1 MSKMT
6 TKFSTLPLFH
16 RMMTSVA
23 LVSFISSPISS
34 AFAANETEETVIKE
48 TDKVLNKAVQSNKP
62 QKNTATSTNKTT
74 SQKSGTTPNA
84 SNKTT
89 SPSATGQNSANPT
102 AAQQANQPPK
112 KVVITRVPN
121 NARFSLTVNDARARE
136 VFLGLANGTR
146 YNMLVHPKVV
156 GNISIS
162 LKNTSIFEALD
173 AIRELYGYEYKID
186 GQNIYIQPLTLQTRI
201 FQINYLSGKRS
212 GRSSVGITSSST
224 SNQSNS
230 GNSNTSTSSNN
241 TSTTSSNSNGSYIA
255 TDSENNFWVDTE
267 RFLKIIIGIEDE
279 GNNNSNNAS
288 NTAAIT
294 PVTPPNN
301 TNTAGANA
309 AVPAVTTQLNASGNR
324 ETTDHRSGKSI
335 VVSPQSGVIVI
346 RAFPDELRNAETFL
360 QKLQNSIERQV
371 IIEAKIIEVILNDKH
386 QSGINWG
393 AFKIGPNSAIS
404 AGVMQPNTLLR
415 PGGTSTISGTNPLG
429 ATQPMTIYNAD
440 GTTRAGI
447 AATVPGASLNTAK
460 DALGTLFGIAFQ
472 TSNFAALLSFLETQG
487 TSRVLSSPRIAT
499 LNNQKAVLKIGT
511 DDYFITG
518 VTVNSTTVASG
529 SGSAVTNPT
538 YSYTI
543 GQFFSGIALDVMP
556 QIDDSDNI
564 TLHVHPS
571 ISKVTEKMLTL
582 NNNPVPLASSQVTE
596 TDSVIRAQDGQI
608 VAIGGLM
615 RYATESGNSGV
626 PVLKDLPVVGDLF
639 KYQERSGEKRELVIL
654 LKPTII
660 RSRGS
665 WQESIDET
673 KKRIEI
679 LNEGADAKTKKLMA
693 IPTP

>member
-1 MSKMT
+1 MMNEKRYMSKMT
-6 TKFSTLPLFH
+6 TKHSPLPLFH
-16 RMMTSVA
+16 RMMTGVA
-23 LVSFISSPISS
+23 LVSLIASPISQ
-34 AFAANETEETVIKE
+34 AFAANETEDAVIKE

-62 QKNTATSTNKTT
+62 QKNTSSNTKTT
-74 SQKSGTTPNA
+74 PQKPG
-84 SNKTT
+84 
-89 SPSATGQNSANPT
+89 SPTSATTKTNNTAGQVTNPAT
-102 AAQQANQPPK
+102 AQQANQPPK

-162 LKNTSIFEALD
+162 LKNTSLFEALD

-241 TSTTSSNSNGSYIA
+241 TTNSNSNGSYIA

-279 GNNNSNNAS
+279 TNNNAPNNA
-288 NTAAIT
+288 NPIQTTI
-294 PVTPPNN
+294 PTPPN
-301 TNTAGANA
+301 TSGTAP
-309 AVPAVTTQLNASGNR
+309 VPAVTTQLNASGNR

-415 PGGTSTISGTNPLG
+415 PGGTATISGTNPLG
-429 ATQPMTIYNAD
+429 ATQPLTIYNAD
-440 GTTRAGI
+440 GTTRTGI

-487 TSRVLSSPRIAT
+487 NSRVLSSPRIAT

-529 SGSAVTNPT
+529 SGAAVTNPT

-556 QIDDSDNI
+556 QIDESDNI

-626 PVLKDLPVVGDLF
+626 PVLKDLPVVGELF

-665 WQESIDET
+665 WQESIEDT

>member
-1 MSKMT
+1 MTKLLSDRPFLHHFVTSMTLVSLMSAPIT
-6 TKFSTLPLFH
+6 PLF
-16 RMMTSVA
+16 
-23 LVSFISSPISS
+23 
-34 AFAANETEETVIKE
+34 AADETEATIIKE
-48 TDKVLNKAVQSNKP
+48 TNKVLNKAVQSNKN
-62 QKNTATSTNKTT
+62 QKNTAASTANKT
-74 SQKSGTTPNA
+74 SPPATT
-84 SNKTT
+84 T
-89 SPSATGQNSANPT
+89 NPT
-102 AAQQANQPPK
+102 AAPK
-112 KVVITRVPN
+112 KLIITRVPN

-136 VFLGLANGTR
+136 VFLGLASGTR
-146 YNMLVHPKVV
+146 YNMLVHPKVT

-162 LKNTSIFEALD
+162 LKNTSLFEALD
-173 AIRELYGYEYKID
+173 AIRELYGYEYKIEK
-186 GQNIYIQPLTLQTRI
+186 QNIYIQPLTLQTRI
-201 FQINYLSGKRS
+201 FQINYLSGKRT
-212 GRSSVGITSSST
+212 GRSSVGITSSSVA
-224 SNQSNS
+224 SGQNS
-230 GNSNTSTSSNN
+230 SGSNTTSSTGNTSSSNN
-241 TSTTSSNSNGSYIA
+241 ANVNGSYVA
-255 TDSENNFWVDTE
+255 TDSENDFWTDTE
-267 RFLKIIIGIEDE
+267 RFLKIIIGIEE
-279 GNNNSNNAS
+279 ES
-288 NTAAIT
+288 NTNNQNTQNIQNAQNQVANGAT
-294 PVTPPNN
+294 QNMPN
-301 TNTAGANA
+301 
-309 AVPAVTTQLNASGNR
+309 AVTTQLNASGNR
-324 ETTDHRSGKSI
+324 ETTDHRSGRSI

-346 RAFPDELRNAETFL
+346 RAFPDELRNAEVFL

-371 IIEAKIIEVILNDKH
+371 IIEAKIIEVVLNDKH
-386 QSGINWG
+386 QSGINWA
-393 AFKIGPNSAIS
+393 AFKVNPNSAIS
-404 AGVMQPNTLLR
+404 AGVIAPNTFLH
-415 PGGTSTISGTNPLG
+415 PGGGSLTSGTNPLG
-429 ATQPMTIYNAD
+429 ATQAVTIYNAD
-440 GTTRAGI
+440 GTTRTGV
-447 AATVPGASLNTAK
+447 AATVAGASLNTAK

-487 TSRVLSSPRIAT
+487 SSRVLSSPRIAT

-556 QIDDSDNI
+556 QIDEADNI

-626 PVLKDLPVVGDLF
+626 PVLKDLPVLGELF

-660 RSRGS
+660 RARGS
-665 WQESIDET
+665 WQESINEA
-673 KKRIEI
+673 KERIET
-679 LNEGADAKTKKLMA
+679 LNESADKKTKKLLS